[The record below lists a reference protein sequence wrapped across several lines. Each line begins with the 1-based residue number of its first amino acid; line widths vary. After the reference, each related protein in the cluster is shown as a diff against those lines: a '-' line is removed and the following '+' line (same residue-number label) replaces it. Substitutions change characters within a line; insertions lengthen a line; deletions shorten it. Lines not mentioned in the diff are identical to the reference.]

1 MKFQKILGYEDKLSI
16 ILELYLLGKANI
28 IQDLKMQGINKTF
41 VDLLFCF
48 IIGLL
53 IIQASN
59 SIQKQEE
66 SSNSINI
73 EDAMITTD
81 SQK

>member
-1 MKFQKILGYEDKLSI
+1 
-16 ILELYLLGKANI
+16 
-28 IQDLKMQGINKTF
+28 MQGINKTF

-73 EDAMITTD
+73 EDAMITRD